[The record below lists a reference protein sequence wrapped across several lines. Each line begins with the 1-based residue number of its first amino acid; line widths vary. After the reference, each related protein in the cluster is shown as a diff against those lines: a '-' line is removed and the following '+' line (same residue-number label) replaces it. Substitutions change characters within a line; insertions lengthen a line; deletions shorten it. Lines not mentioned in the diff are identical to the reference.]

1 MEGVGGKATVG
12 VSIFAQCFRDFSWFD
27 ASINVLRLTLAKTAV

>member
-12 VSIFAQCFRDFSWFD
+12 ISIFAQSFSWFD
-27 ASINVLRLTLAKTAV
+27 ASINVLRLTLAKKAV